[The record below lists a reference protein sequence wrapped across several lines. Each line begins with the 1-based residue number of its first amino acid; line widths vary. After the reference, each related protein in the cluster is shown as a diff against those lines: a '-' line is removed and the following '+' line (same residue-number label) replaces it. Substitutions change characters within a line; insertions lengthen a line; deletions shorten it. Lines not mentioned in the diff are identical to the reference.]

1 MADRQFDGPEISLSW
16 CGRQPMRAS
25 SNGADSSAGLA
36 PSHAL
41 ELAIMM
47 SLNPGAYT
55 VILQGADGGQGIGIF
70 AVYGQ

>member
-1 MADRQFDGPEISLSW
+1 MLAVNDNWQSAPNAAQI
-16 CGRQPMRAS
+16 QA
-25 SNGADSSAGLA
+25 AGLA